1 MQKVRTLRW
10 FIFLAIF
17 FSASIVFIGVTGISS
32 ALYESLLAEQAS
44 NINQQLMALPTE
56 NRPNI
61 ELPTITAEVRLTY
74 ISTFFIYSLILLV
87 VAFIFSHFA
96 IRRINQS
103 IEEFSQQINQIKT
116 GQDLQNFNPS
126 NLNFIFNELNQAF
139 NNISELARQLGRV
152 LNDKTLLEVKAS
164 LLSKLV
170 IRNTRLDNW
179 DQYTHGVFEDIYKTL
194 PFDFICV
201 QLTKDGEQ
209 NLNIYWHGKTNAET
223 KLKVE
228 QLLTKQIV
236 DAINAANI
244 NAANNNTLIKITH
257 YYLNEQAMDD
267 FKPQSQLLISHLE
280 KQPQI
285 GCVQGVFIHS
295 TAMQD
300 MALRLRINS
309 ILNVL
314 LNLLGSSRAISGYTQ
329 QLETAIHL
337 SEQENAMA
345 ADVLYGHLLVKNT
358 DTLAGIHYKI
368 CSSSRFSGDIIQVKR
383 SPSGSTFVLVADATG
398 HGLSATITIM
408 PIISVFNAMV
418 QKGYQLPFILNEMNK
433 HLLKDLPDDRF
444 VAAILIE
451 INPNHNEISVWNGAM
466 PPVLQLNQQ
475 GELIKSFNSKNMALG
490 ILDETMFNSTP
501 DHLSLPLDGHLIIY
515 SDGLIEQENKKQHA
529 FGTQKLIEQLEKKIN
544 NDPINSIIN
553 EVLDYAEIKQP
564 DDDISLCQIDL
575 ANIDSE
581 KKLTRKTPL
590 CHDLETPFEWQ
601 IKIYGQQIAQQS
613 LPALCNEFMQV
624 QGLSMQVKRWA
635 FSIVHQLVQTVIDTN
650 FLKLSSDKIKVL
662 NLDIEEKNNW
672 DYNQKKHFALYNL
685 SNHYYLQLKFQ
696 GNTQDTCNQAKNPC
710 FIIEISDNLENP
722 SSLMEENSLANI
734 RALADEVIVSKQ
746 GHHIQVSI
754 SSSQ

>member
-1 MQKVRTLRW
+1 MIKFFLQKVRTLRW

-267 FKPQSQLLISHLE
+267 FKPQSQ
-280 KQPQI
+280 QI
-285 GCVQGVFIHS
+285 G
-295 TAMQD
+295 
-300 MALRLRINS
+300 
-309 ILNVL
+309 
-314 LNLLGSSRAISGYTQ
+314 RASCR
-329 QLETAIHL
+329 ER
-337 SEQENAMA
+337 
-345 ADVLYGHLLVKNT
+345 V
-358 DTLAGIHYKI
+358 
-368 CSSSRFSGDIIQVKR
+368 
-383 SPSGSTFVLVADATG
+383 
-398 HGLSATITIM
+398 
-408 PIISVFNAMV
+408 
-418 QKGYQLPFILNEMNK
+418 
-433 HLLKDLPDDRF
+433 
-444 VAAILIE
+444 
-451 INPNHNEISVWNGAM
+451 
-466 PPVLQLNQQ
+466 
-475 GELIKSFNSKNMALG
+475 
-490 ILDETMFNSTP
+490 
-501 DHLSLPLDGHLIIY
+501 
-515 SDGLIEQENKKQHA
+515 
-529 FGTQKLIEQLEKKIN
+529 
-544 NDPINSIIN
+544 
-553 EVLDYAEIKQP
+553 
-564 DDDISLCQIDL
+564 
-575 ANIDSE
+575 
-581 KKLTRKTPL
+581 
-590 CHDLETPFEWQ
+590 
-601 IKIYGQQIAQQS
+601 
-613 LPALCNEFMQV
+613 
-624 QGLSMQVKRWA
+624 
-635 FSIVHQLVQTVIDTN
+635 
-650 FLKLSSDKIKVL
+650 
-662 NLDIEEKNNW
+662 
-672 DYNQKKHFALYNL
+672 
-685 SNHYYLQLKFQ
+685 
-696 GNTQDTCNQAKNPC
+696 
-710 FIIEISDNLENP
+710 
-722 SSLMEENSLANI
+722 
-734 RALADEVIVSKQ
+734 
-746 GHHIQVSI
+746 
-754 SSSQ
+754 